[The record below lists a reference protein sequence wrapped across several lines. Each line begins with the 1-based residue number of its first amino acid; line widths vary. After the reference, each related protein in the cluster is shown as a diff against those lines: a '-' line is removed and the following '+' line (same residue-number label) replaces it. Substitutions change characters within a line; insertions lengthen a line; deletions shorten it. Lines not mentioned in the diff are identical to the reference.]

1 MNKILTSNKFK
12 LTIIL
17 FLSILS
23 TSFSVFFSYKLIE
36 SLNSVEIEQ
45 ENRIK
50 SLNLADEL
58 RQSSDN
64 LSKFARMYI
73 VTSDIKYKI
82 Y

>member
-50 SLNLADEL
+50 SL
-58 RQSSDN
+58 
-64 LSKFARMYI
+64 I
-73 VTSDIKYKI
+73 
-82 Y
+82 